1 MIPNNPYQT
10 YRNNAILTA
19 TKEELTL
26 MLYDGALKFCNQNI
40 KALEDKDFEAAHVL
54 NMRVQDIIQE
64 FQLSLDDQYEIS
76 ESFVLLYDYLYR
88 RTVEGNI
95 QKDKEI
101 MEEVRGLLKELRDT
115 WKEAMQLAKK
125 RPMAQ
130 AIVNE

>member
-1 MIPNNPYQT
+1 MNNPYQT

-26 MLYDGALKFCNQNI
+26 MLYDGALKFCNQSI
-40 KALEDKDFEAAHVL
+40 RALEDKNFELAHQL

-76 ESFVLLYDYLYR
+76 GSLVLLYDYLLR
-88 RTVEGNI
+88 RTIEGNI
-95 QKDKEI
+95 QKSIEI
-101 MEEVRGLLKELRDT
+101 MEEVRELLKELRDT

-125 RPMAQ
+125 KPVAQ
-130 AIVNE
+130 VVNE

>member
-1 MIPNNPYQT
+1 MNNPYQT

-26 MLYDGALKFCNQNI
+26 MLYDGALKFCNQSI
-40 KALEDKDFEAAHVL
+40 RALEDKNFELAHQL

-76 ESFVLLYDYLYR
+76 GSLALLYDYLLR
-88 RTVEGNI
+88 RTIEGNI
-95 QKDKEI
+95 QKSIEI
-101 MEEVRGLLKELRDT
+101 MEEVRELLKELRDT

-125 RPMAQ
+125 KPVAQ
-130 AIVNE
+130 VVNE

>member
-1 MIPNNPYQT
+1 MTMNNPYQT

-26 MLYDGALKFCNQNI
+26 MLYDGALKFCNQSI
-40 KALEDKDFEAAHVL
+40 RALEDKNFELAHQL

-76 ESFVLLYDYLYR
+76 GSLALLYDYLLR
-88 RTVEGNI
+88 RTIEGNI
-95 QKDKEI
+95 QKSIEI
-101 MEEVRGLLKELRDT
+101 MEEVRELLKELRDT

-125 RPMAQ
+125 KPVAQ
-130 AIVNE
+130 VVNE